1 MMRTKHSDH
10 DKYYHTLHLPISKI
24 TTLKHK
30 VGNHTVKDRSLIMKG
45 FPLLPNTLLT
55 SAESTK
61 VLGSFGYNIAEQT
74 KDDASTL
81 ASSDFNIEED
91 FVCDLGTVAV
101 IFVEK
106 CKQLACEST
115 VIVSQSTE
123 QPDYS
128 RRTFQRHTYPLAVDP

>member
-1 MMRTKHSDH
+1 MWTNHSDH

-24 TTLKHK
+24 ATLKHK

-45 FPLLPNTLLT
+45 LSPLPNTLLA

-61 VLGSFGYNIAEQT
+61 VLGSFWYNISEQT
-74 KDDASTL
+74 KDDASTF

-101 IFVEK
+101 ILCREM
-106 CKQLACEST
+106 
-115 VIVSQSTE
+115 
-123 QPDYS
+123 
-128 RRTFQRHTYPLAVDP
+128 